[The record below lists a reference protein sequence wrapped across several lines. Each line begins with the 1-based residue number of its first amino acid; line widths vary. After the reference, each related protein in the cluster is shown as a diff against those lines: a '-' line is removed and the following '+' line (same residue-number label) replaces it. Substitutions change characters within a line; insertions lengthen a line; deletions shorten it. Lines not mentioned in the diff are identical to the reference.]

1 LQKIRTHYQD
11 QLVLTSHNFEV
22 QQQHQQK
29 PGVTKTSR
37 KRPSSSTSS
46 EKANAGNTER
56 GLSNLVLIVNNW
68 GFVREVQHKADVRLC
83 TPSDFQVQLKLS
95 STAFRSSA
103 NPDCEFPFDKQAAN
117 FPFDS
122 FVQLHESPSI
132 KKFIG
137 EVRAQ
142 YEALEGPF
150 PDEAEEEDEEEIGHR
165 RLKIDPRDPDADEE
179 QEEEEE
185 EEIFK
190 KPQRVRGKKCLS
202 GQTF

>member
-1 LQKIRTHYQD
+1 MQKIRTHYQD
-11 QLVLTSHNFEV
+11 QLVLTSHNYEV
-22 QQQHQQK
+22 QQQQQQ
-29 PGVTKTSR
+29 VLKTSR
-37 KRPSSSTSS
+37 KRASSSS
-46 EKANAGNTER
+46 EKAKADHAER
-56 GLSNLVLIVNNW
+56 GVSNLVLIVNNW

-122 FVQLHESPSI
+122 FMQLHQSAAI

-150 PDEAEEEDEEEIGHR
+150 PDEAEEEEDEEEIGHR
-165 RLKIDPRDPDADEE
+165 RLKIDLRNQNAEDDG
-179 QEEEEE
+179 EEEEE
-185 EEIFK
+185 EEEEVFK

>member
-1 LQKIRTHYQD
+1 M
-11 QLVLTSHNFEV
+11 VLTSHNFEV
-22 QQQHQQK
+22 QQQQQQ
-29 PGVTKTSR
+29 VLKTSR
-37 KRPSSSTSS
+37 KRASSSS
-46 EKANAGNTER
+46 EKAKTDNAER

-150 PDEAEEEDEEEIGHR
+150 PDEADEEDEEEIGHR
-165 RLKIDPRDPDADEE
+165 RLKIDPRRISDADE
-179 QEEEEE
+179 EEEEE